1 MVTNPIGRRVA
12 LVLVLAVGSV
22 TPCLAKVSGEDFT
35 VEGGLVRSFADD
47 FTDAYISTL
56 LLLSGADGA
65 TIRLDYIADGAFFYI
80 GFWDRGERL
89 HDLLNHEEAVE
100 VVFRCDALEAVTL
113 TAVWSTRNKRAATV
127 VSEVWVEELADMVL
141 GAETI
146 IFRVGSQGEILR
158 VPVPD
163 ELPEMVAEFRRRVA
177 EATMAAQP
185 TVRVRGVGG
194 GPRRA
199 QNNAVT
205 GR

>member
-1 MVTNPIGRRVA
+1 MVTNPKGRRVA

-22 TPCLAKVSGEDFT
+22 APCLAKVSGEDFR

-47 FTDAYISTL
+47 FTDAYISTIL
-56 LLLSGADGA
+56 LLHGADGA
-65 TIRLDYIADGAFFYI
+65 TIRLDYIADGAVFYI
-80 GFWDRGERL
+80 GFWDRERL
-89 HDLLNHEEAVE
+89 HDLPDAEEAVE

-113 TAVWSTRNKRAATV
+113 TAVWSTRNKRASTV

-177 EATMAAQP
+177 GATMAAQP
-185 TVRVRGVGG
+185 TVGVLGG